1 VSSSSPLSRARQA
14 LGLAAWLGLAF
25 LTAGVGALASLD
37 AASFYAQ
44 LVRPGWAPPAG
55 LFGPVWTALFLA
67 MGVAAWQVWRVSGP
81 AARPALALFT
91 AQLGANALWSWLF
104 FAWHLGALALL
115 DVVLLWL
122 LIAATVRAFWRH
134 SRAAGALLLPYLAW
148 VGFAACL
155 TWAVWRANPHWL

>member
-1 VSSSSPLSRARQA
+1 MALCSVIALSRARQA
-14 LGLAAWLGLAF
+14 LGLAAWLGRLF
-25 LTAGVGALASLD
+25 HCGRWGAGSLD

-67 MGVAAWQVWRVSGP
+67 MGVAAWQVWRVGGP

-134 SRAAGALLLPYLAW
+134 SRGRRPAAASLGGLCRLPDL
-148 VGFAACL
+148 GGCG
-155 TWAVWRANPHWL
+155 ANPHWL